1 MRIAVT
7 RFSLFCMQATMFY
20 GPEDIRWEH
29 RPDPRIELPTDA
41 VVRVVAACVC
51 GSDLWGYRGY
61 RPKSDPRPIGHEFVG
76 VVEQVGAGVTTLEPG
91 DFVVAPF
98 VISDNTCVN
107 CRNGIQTSCLH
118 GQSWGGLDPD
128 GRQNDAGQGEYVRVP
143 LADGTLVAT
152 PGQPAKELIPGLLS
166 LSDVMGTGHHAALAA
181 GVGPGKTVAVVG
193 DGAVGLCA
201 VLAAKRLGAD
211 RVIACS
217 SHTDRQELA
226 TRFGADDIV
235 AERGEDAA
243 AVVRDLLGDVG
254 ADCVLECVGTEGS
267 MDQAMATT
275 RPGGRIGFV
284 GVPVGGAQARIG
296 QMFSRNI
303 GLIGGGAPVRAY
315 LGELMPEVLDGRL
328 DPSPVFDLE
337 LPMSQVADAYRAMHE
352 RRSIKTLLWP

>member
-1 MRIAVT
+1 
-7 RFSLFCMQATMFY
+7 MQATMFY

-51 GSDLWGYRGY
+51 GSDLWGFRGFH
-61 RPKSDPRPIGHEFVG
+61 PEGDPRPIGHEFVG
-76 VVEQVGAGVTTLEPG
+76 VVEETGSGVTTIRSG

-98 VISDNTCVN
+98 VISDNSCLN
-107 CRNGIQTSCLH
+107 CRHGIQTSCLH
-118 GQSWGGLDPD
+118 RQNWGALDLD
-128 GRQNDAGQGEYVRVP
+128 GRQNDGCQGEYVRVP

-152 PGQPAKELIPGLLS
+152 PGQPGKELIPGLLT

-181 GVGPGKTVAVVG
+181 GVGPGRTVAVIG

-201 VLAAKRLGAD
+201 TLAAVRLGAE

-217 SHTDRQELA
+217 SHPDRQEVA
-226 TRFGADDIV
+226 TRFGAADIV
-235 AERGEDAA
+235 AERGEEAA
-243 AVVRDLLGDVG
+243 AVVRDLLGDTG
-254 ADCVLECVGTEGS
+254 ADCVLECVGTEGA
-267 MDQAMATT
+267 MDQAMATV

-284 GVPVGGAQARIG
+284 GAPVGGAQVRILG
-296 QMFSRNI
+296 MFQRNI
-303 GLIGGGAPVRAY
+303 TVGGGVAPVRAY
-315 LGELMPEVLDGRL
+315 LDELLPEVLDGRL

-337 LPMSQVADAYRAMHE
+337 MPMSQVADAYRAMHE

>member
-1 MRIAVT
+1 
-7 RFSLFCMQATMFY
+7 MFH

-51 GSDLWGYRGY
+51 GSDLWGFRGF
-61 RPKSDPRPIGHEFVG
+61 RPGSDPRPIGHELVG
-76 VVEQVGAGVTTLEPG
+76 IVEQIGGAVTTLKPG
-91 DFVVAPF
+91 DFVIAPF

-107 CRNGIQTSCLH
+107 CRHGVQTSCLH
-118 GQSWGGLDPD
+118 GQGWGALDPD
-128 GRQNDAGQGEYVRVP
+128 GRQIDGCQGEYVRVP

-152 PGQPAKELIPGLLS
+152 PGRPDDKLIPGLLA

-181 GVGPGKTVAVVG
+181 GVGPGTTVAVVG

-201 VLAAKRLGAD
+201 VLASVRLGAE

-217 SHTDRQELA
+217 SHTDRQEVA
-226 TRFGADDIV
+226 TRFGATDIV
-235 AERGEDAA
+235 SERGEDAA
-243 AVVRDLLGDVG
+243 ATVRDLLGDTG
-254 ADCVLECVGTEGS
+254 ADCVLECVGTEGA

-284 GVPVGGAQARIG
+284 GVPIGGSKLNIG
-296 QMFSRNI
+296 QMFGRNI
-303 GLIGGGAPVRAY
+303 AVGGGVAPVRAY
-315 LGELMPEVLDGRL
+315 LDELLPEVLDGRL